1 MRVCVVGA
9 GHIGLPTAC
18 ILAEKGIEVIATDI
32 DQDIVDNINQGKTTI
47 EEPGLQ
53 ELLETVH
60 SSGKLSASTDVTGSV
75 RESQAA
81 IIIVPTPLTSEGPDM
96 KFIEAATQSVAD
108 GLKKGTLVILESTVY
123 PGTTEK
129 IIRPLLEKSG
139 LKADTDFYLAYSPER
154 AIPTRTIEE
163 IKNNPRVVG
172 AIGKNSGKKAEEFY
186 SSFIDGEIS
195 IVESPTIAEF
205 VKLAENIFR
214 DVNIALANELAMV
227 SEKLGIDIQEVIKY
241 ANKHPR
247 VELHKPGAGVGGH
260 CIPKDPYFL
269 INKAKDLG
277 IETRLVSTAR
287 QINESMPA
295 KVVSLVEEG
304 LTQIDKKLPD
314 SRVAVLG
321 FAYKGDTGDFR
332 ITPAETIITS
342 LRDKGAEVHIH
353 DPFVKSN
360 NGFTIETDLGAV
372 LDGSDCVVVVTDH
385 SEYRNLNIGELSKEL
400 RQPAL
405 VVDGRNILDRS
416 DIEASGLTYKG
427 IGK

>member
-227 SEKLGIDIQEVIKY
+227 SEKLGIDIQHMGCS
-241 ANKHPR
+241 A
-247 VELHKPGAGVGGH
+247 
-260 CIPKDPYFL
+260 
-269 INKAKDLG
+269 
-277 IETRLVSTAR
+277 
-287 QINESMPA
+287 
-295 KVVSLVEEG
+295 
-304 LTQIDKKLPD
+304 
-314 SRVAVLG
+314 
-321 FAYKGDTGDFR
+321 
-332 ITPAETIITS
+332 
-342 LRDKGAEVHIH
+342 
-353 DPFVKSN
+353 
-360 NGFTIETDLGAV
+360 
-372 LDGSDCVVVVTDH
+372 
-385 SEYRNLNIGELSKEL
+385 
-400 RQPAL
+400 
-405 VVDGRNILDRS
+405 
-416 DIEASGLTYKG
+416 
-427 IGK
+427 